1 MSWQPMQAQ
10 STLQDSTAGLCN
22 PLHIEGATGESISA
36 RACPVTVRKRLGVV
50 PVALLIFYNVS
61 GGPFGSEDA
70 LASAGPFLAILGFII
85 MPLVWSVPEA
95 MLTAELATAIPD
107 DGGYSSWVTAAFGP
121 FWGFQEGILSL
132 IAGIMDSAIYPSMFV
147 AHFRYIVC
155 PLPSDKDIDGV
166 SCPIMDTQL
175 AWFMPTGQHICV
187 LVFIFLLS
195 FCNWRSLE
203 IVGKVAVVLTI
214 FLLLPF
220 CILCIVGIPK
230 VQPSAWLRIKPADSS
245 GGGDEIDWIGLLNTL
260 FWNLNYWDTVST
272 LAGEVNNT
280 SETLPRGM
288 FFAMILVVCSYVFP
302 LAVCS
307 AALPAGQP
315 WKIGF
320 FASAGETLGGALLMY
335 GIVISA
341 TLSTMGQFLSEQAAN
356 SHQLLGMAN
365 LGLIPSLMAV
375 RSRRG
380 VPAWGL
386 LLTTI
391 TVLPLA
397 MINVE
402 DLIERLN
409 GVYCL
414 AELLEFA
421 AFLRL
426 RLQMPEL
433 RRPYRVP
440 LNFAGCVMMLAA
452 PSAMCVVLLGAPYV
466 ASDWMTVGFVL
477 GCTVL
482 GPLLYFA
489 MAALRFCCPQFFLYV
504 DGRFAQSDE
513 TVEMNTQKN
522 HMSCMGER
530 CET

>member
-1 MSWQPMQAQ
+1 
-10 STLQDSTAGLCN
+10 
-22 PLHIEGATGESISA
+22 
-36 RACPVTVRKRLGVV
+36 
-50 PVALLIFYNVS
+50 
-61 GGPFGSEDA
+61 
-70 LASAGPFLAILGFII
+70 
-85 MPLVWSVPEA
+85 
-95 MLTAELATAIPD
+95 
-107 DGGYSSWVTAAFGP
+107 
-121 FWGFQEGILSL
+121 
-132 IAGIMDSAIYPSMFV
+132 
-147 AHFRYIVC
+147 
-155 PLPSDKDIDGV
+155 
-166 SCPIMDTQL
+166 
-175 AWFMPTGQHICV
+175 
-187 LVFIFLLS
+187 
-195 FCNWRSLE
+195 
-203 IVGKVAVVLTI
+203 
-214 FLLLPF
+214 
-220 CILCIVGIPK
+220 
-230 VQPSAWLRIKPADSS
+230 
-245 GGGDEIDWIGLLNTL
+245 
-260 FWNLNYWDTVST
+260 
-272 LAGEVNNT
+272 
-280 SETLPRGM
+280 
-288 FFAMILVVCSYVFP
+288 
-302 LAVCS
+302 
-307 AALPAGQP
+307 
-315 WKIGF
+315 
-320 FASAGETLGGALLMY
+320 MY